1 MVVDDASRRDFL
13 RWLAMSGAG
22 LVAAGVAPAALAR
35 QAAASGTDVVILRGG
50 TVIDATG
57 APPRLD
63 TAVVLVGDRITWVG
77 PAAHLP
83 PTVGAVVLD
92 CRGKYVI
99 PGLHDM
105 HTHGSD
111 YEQLF
116 PALHLA
122 NGVTAVREMWG
133 YPENRATRD
142 KIERGELLGPR
153 ITLASSIVDGPV
165 SLLGPPV
172 TKVATDAE
180 ARAAVHTARAE
191 GAAFLKVYS
200 YLPRE
205 PFLAIADECRKLG
218 LPFDGHWAFRM
229 TLGESSDAGQRSLEH
244 FFGVAIDT
252 STRRDDL
259 LGVLAA
265 TPFDP
270 VAPRDFFNLYRE
282 LDRQAALTPSL
293 AGTQAF
299 FGKLAANGTWL
310 CPTMVLNRAMTLPA
324 DTYAHDPRLK
334 YVPPDIREFWA
345 ERIKLYSPVTPEEIA
360 QQKAYLDARLALI
373 GAADQAGVRFLGGT
387 DCLNPYSFPGFGLH
401 DELGVLVDAGLSP
414 LRALQT
420 VTRDA
425 ACFLGEGDTAGTVS
439 VGKVADLVVLDAN
452 PLDDIGAVRKIDT
465 VLTRGRVLDRARL
478 AKMLAEVEAAANAP
492 APRSATW
499 SGRLPVQGCC

>member
-1 MVVDDASRRDFL
+1 MVVDEASRRDFL
-13 RWLAMSGAG
+13 RWLAVSGAG
-22 LVAAGVAPAALAR
+22 LVAAGAAPAVLAQ
-35 QAAASGTDVVILRGG
+35 QAAASGAGVVVLLGG

-57 APPRLD
+57 APPRRD
-63 TAVVLVGDRITWVG
+63 TAVVLVGDRISWIG

-83 PTVGAVVLD
+83 ATGAVVLD
-92 CRGKYVI
+92 CRGKYIV
-99 PGLHDM
+99 PGLRDM

-111 YEQLF
+111 FEQLF

-122 NGVTAVREMWG
+122 NGVTAIREMWG

-153 ITLASSIVDGPV
+153 MTLASSIVDGPV
-165 SLLGPPV
+165 SLLEPPV

-191 GAAFLKVYS
+191 GAAFVKVYS

-218 LPFDGHWAFRM
+218 LPFAGHWPFRM
-229 TLGESSDAGQRSLEH
+229 TLGESSDAGQRSFEH
-244 FFGVAIDT
+244 FFGVPIDT
-252 STRRDDL
+252 STRRDEL

-265 TPFDP
+265 TSFDP
-270 VAPRDFFNLYRE
+270 AAPRDFFNLYRE
-282 LDRQAALTPSL
+282 LDRQAALTPSP
-293 AGTQAF
+293 ARTQEF
-299 FGKLAANGTWL
+299 FGQLAANGTWL
-310 CPTMVLNRAMTLPA
+310 CPTMVLNRAMALPA

-334 YVPPDIREFWA
+334 YLPPDIREFWA
-345 ERIKLYSPVTPEEIA
+345 QRIKLYSPVTPEEIA
-360 QQKAYLDARLALI
+360 QQQAYLQARFELI
-373 GAADQAGVRFLGGT
+373 GAAHRAGVGFLGGT

-452 PLDDIGAVRKIDT
+452 PLDDIGAVRRIDA
-465 VLTRGRVLDRARL
+465 VVTRGRVLDRVKL
-478 AKMLAEVEAAANAP
+478 AKMLADVEAAANGATQ
-492 APRSATW
+492 RSW